1 MLSEKKCTISR
12 SNIKRLECPHNN
24 CETWL
29 CVYYDS
35 GEGKSRKI
43 STFKSLAQ
51 QNMVNIYNNESFDQ

>member
-1 MLSEKKCTISR
+1 MLSEKKMHNKSL
-12 SNIKRLECPHNN
+12 KYQRLECPHNN

-51 QNMVNIYNNESFDQ
+51 NMVNIYNNESFDQ